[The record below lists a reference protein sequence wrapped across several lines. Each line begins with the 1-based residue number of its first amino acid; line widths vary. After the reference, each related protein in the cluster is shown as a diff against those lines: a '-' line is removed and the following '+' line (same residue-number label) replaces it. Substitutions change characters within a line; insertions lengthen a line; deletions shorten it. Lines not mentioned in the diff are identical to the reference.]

1 MAAYVVTN
9 NAYSTLASGIASG
22 DTTLTVGAGHGA
34 RFPSISGGDWT
45 FITLQNSSNAIE
57 IVKVTAR
64 STDTFTIVR
73 AQEGTTAAAW
83 AAADTVELR
92 FTARVVTT
100 INGTQTL
107 TNKTFVAPAL
117 GTPVSGVATNLTGLP
132 LTTGVTGTLP
142 IANGGT
148 GATTAAAAL
157 TSLGALTTGKAVAVA
172 LIFGF

>member
-9 NAYSTLASGIASG
+9 NAYSTLASSIASG

-34 RFPSISGGDWT
+34 RFPAISGGDWT

-64 STDTFTIVR
+64 ATDTFTIVR
-73 AQEGTTAAAW
+73 AQEGTTAVAW

-92 FTARVVTT
+92 FTAGVVDT

-117 GTPVSGVATNLTGLP
+117 GTPGSGIATNLTGLP

-148 GATTAAAAL
+148 GAVTAAAAL
-157 TSLGALTTGKAVAVA
+157 TNLGALTTGKAVAVA
-172 LIFGF
+172 MIFGF